1 MLQKIQNEL
10 SSDNLIKL
18 LCLILFIMVL
28 VWGYSKIMYTNDGS
42 SKLVQ
47 IDLIKINN
55 DYLGKATKLVV
66 AVDPNLSEQ
75 ERSVKAQNIMKI
87 VGGSL
92 ENLVDE
98 YSQKNK
104 VIIVQKQMIVSDKG
118 NQIKDITNEIEA
130 KIDSRINQKN
140 LLDATK

>member
-1 MLQKIQNEL
+1 MIQKIQNEL

-28 VWGYSKIMYTNDGS
+28 VWGYSKIIYANGN

-47 IDLIKINN
+47 IDLMKINN

-66 AVDPNLSEQ
+66 TVDPNLSEQ
-75 ERSVKAQNIMKI
+75 ERSIKAQNIMKI
-87 VGGSL
+87 VGSSL

-118 NQIKDITNEIEA
+118 NQIKDITNEIET

-140 LLDATK
+140 LFDATKQ